1 MPPPQFDLQRI
12 FERTTIS
19 QAEHHPSVAS
29 TNDRAKRRALD
40 VGCRLPLLVL
50 ADEQTAG
57 RGRGSNRWWSSEG
70 CLMFSVAWTSATG
83 AGEPG
88 RSGLVA
94 VASAVA
100 VVEAL
105 RALAPNV
112 EIGLHWPN
120 DVFAAG
126 KKLVGILVEVLPNQ
140 RPVIGIGVNVNN
152 RLDDAPPELR
162 RRAVSLRELTGRRYD
177 LTDLLID
184 ILQRLDVVMG
194 QLGAVPAEMI
204 AQANARC
211 LQRGKTLVVETAGRE
226 ITGRCTGIGPGG
238 ELLLDTPEGPVQIVS
253 GVVRKPE
260 SE

>member
-1 MPPPQFDLQRI
+1 MPDPQFDLQRI
-12 FERTTIS
+12 FEQTTIS
-19 QAEHHPSVAS
+19 QAEHHPSLTS

-40 VGCRLPLLVL
+40 VGCPLPLLVL

-57 RGRGSNRWWSSEG
+57 RGRGSNRWWSAEG
-70 CLMFSVAWTSATG
+70 SLMFSVAWTSATG

-94 VASAVA
+94 VGSAVA
-100 VVEAL
+100 VVEAIQ
-105 RALAPNV
+105 ASVPDV

-152 RLDDAPPELR
+152 RFDDAPPDVR
-162 RRAVSLRELTGRRYD
+162 RRAVSLRELTGHRHD

-194 QLGAVPAEMI
+194 QLGTAPAPII

-211 LQRGKTLVVETAGRE
+211 LQRGKTLVIETAGRE
-226 ITGRCTGIGPGG
+226 IKGCCTGLGPSG
-238 ELLLDTPEGPVQIVS
+238 ELMLDTPEGAVQVVS
-253 GVVRKPE
+253 GVVRQPE
-260 SE
+260 AE